1 MIKKLI
7 LIQLMLFLFYCSS
20 FSQTAHSGFSWLTTS
35 ATSNAT
41 SPNYNIGNCSNIN
54 YTINSSQSFKR
65 TNNGAP
71 YNNNCM
77 IIPAIASNNATS
89 INMTISFNQPIS
101 NLKVRFVD
109 LDENNSGLPEPEESL
124 TTFSPNPSST
134 TSIGIANA
142 FYLVGNIV
150 TPSDN
155 NAPNHN
161 NNTAGWINWN
171 GNLSSISFSYIRPA
185 GVNACL
191 IIDSIYFDCA
201 INCSLVADAGSDFS
215 LCNSIPSTIDATNAN
230 ATSYL
235 WNTGATTSSINVS
248 NAGTYWVDISNG
260 ICTDRDSV
268 IVTSNVTPSVNLGND
283 TSACALQPIVLLS
296 NSSSGV
302 NYLWSNNATSNSIT
316 VNQTGNYWVQVSNV
330 CGTDSDTINVTL
342 EIPPTLNLGN
352 DTSICTNSQLT
363 LNPSISNATYLW
375 QNNSSNTSF
384 VVNQS
389 GTYWVTVSTI
399 NCLVSDTINVGLITT
414 PSVLLGNDI
423 SVCSTT
429 NTSLTP
435 TINGAYSTIIWNTGS
450 NSISQSANSTG
461 IYWVEVSNQ
470 CGFSRDSIL
479 VTIQNTPI
487 VNLGND
493 TIICAGTQLVINPLI
508 SNVSYIW
515 QDNSSNSN
523 FVVTQ
528 AGNYWVTINS
538 GACIVSDSIFIG
550 INNSPTIDLG
560 NDISVC
566 DVTSTILSP
575 TITGNY
581 TNIVWN
587 NNSNALTQIANTSGV
602 YWVELSNI
610 CGLDRDSIQ
619 VNIDISPIVNLGND
633 TTICANSSL
642 ILNPNLLNV
651 NYSWQNNST
660 QSTFT
665 ANQAGTYWVDIIK
678 GSCTVRDSIII
689 QLQNAP
695 TVNLGNDS
703 TLCNG
708 SSITLNA
715 TFPGSTYLW
724 QNNSTAP
731 TLSVNQAGQYWVN
744 VTNQCGSASDTFNL
758 SLQNPPQINFSNDT
772 TFCLGETINLNASTP
787 NASYI
792 WQDNSIN
799 SYLTVSQAGIYSV
812 TVNVGVCQLQHQFI
826 INAKNCEANIEM
838 PTVFTPN
845 SDGINDYFLP
855 VSYSKIKIVKILI
868 VNRWGD
874 LIYEN
879 ANLVS
884 GWDGTS
890 NGKDCTE
897 GVYFWR
903 LEYDDF
909 NFSHFTTH
917 GFLHLYR

>member
-1 MIKKLI
+1 MKTK
-7 LIQLMLFLFYCSS
+7 FLFFLFVFIRFVS
-20 FSQTAHSGFSWLTTS
+20 FSQTAHSGMSWLTTNPVS
-35 ATSNAT
+35 TAT

-215 LCNSIPSTIDATNAN
+215 LCNSIPSIIDATNAN

-268 IVTSNVTPSVNLGND
+268 IVTSNVTPIVNLGND

-330 CGTDSDTINVTL
+330 CGTDSDTINVIL
-342 EIPPTLNLGN
+342 EIPPSLNLGN

-363 LNPSISNATYLW
+363 LNPSISNSTYLW
-375 QNNSSNTSF
+375 QNNSSNPSF
-384 VVNQS
+384 VVNQA
-389 GTYWVTVSTI
+389 GTYWVTVSTL
-399 NCLVSDTINVGLITT
+399 NCVVSDTINVGLITT

-423 SVCSTT
+423 SACSTT
-429 NTSLTP
+429 NTTLTP

-461 IYWVEVSNQ
+461 VYWVEVSNQ

-479 VTIQNTPI
+479 VTIQITPT

-493 TIICAGTQLVINPLI
+493 TTICTGTQLLLNPLI

-587 NNSNALTQIANTSGV
+587 NNSNSSTQIANTSGV

-610 CGLDRDSIQ
+610 CGIDRDSIQ

-642 ILNPNLLNV
+642 ILNPNLFNV
-651 NYSWQNNST
+651 NYSWQNNSN
-660 QSTFT
+660 QSTFNVT
-665 ANQAGTYWVDIIK
+665 QAGTYWVDIIK

-731 TLSVNQAGQYWVN
+731 TLSVNQAGQYWVI
-744 VTNQCGSASDTFNL
+744 VTNQCGTTSDTFNL
-758 SLQNPPQINFSNDT
+758 YIQNPPQINFSNDT
-772 TFCLGETINLNASTP
+772 TFCVDESIVLNASIQ
-787 NASYI
+787 NGSYL
-792 WQDNSIN
+792 WQDNSTN
-799 SYLTVSQAGIYSV
+799 PTLTVTHAGLYFVI
-812 TVNVGVCQLQHQFI
+812 VNVGVCSIQHQFT
-826 INAKNCEANIEM
+826 INEKVCNSTIEM
-838 PTVFTPN
+838 PTIFSPN
-845 SDGINDYFLP
+845 GDGINDFFTP
-855 VSYSKIKIVKILI
+855 VIYEKVKTAHLII
-868 VNRWGD
+868 VNRWGN
-874 LIYEN
+874 LIYDES
-879 ANLVS
+879 NLLS

-890 NGKDCTE
+890 NGEDCTE
-897 GVYFWR
+897 GVYFWKV
-903 LEYDDF
+903 EFEDF
-909 NFSHFTTH
+909 HSSKFITH
-917 GFLHLYR
+917 GFLHLIR